1 MVSARN
7 RLLFL
12 SGEFS
17 RTLPCGVVL
26 TGILCV
32 LLPAFLLPDAELAVI
47 LIPPLASL
55 AALWCFGPRDAAFT
69 FALPCL
75 LAMFSLIWHTE
86 RYEPNLF
93 RNIAGNKVQDIFGN
107 AVRYFRKR

>member
-1 MVSARN
+1 MMFSRLFKEMVSARN

-55 AALWCFGPRDAAFT
+55 AAL
-69 FALPCL
+69 
-75 LAMFSLIWHTE
+75 
-86 RYEPNLF
+86 
-93 RNIAGNKVQDIFGN
+93 
-107 AVRYFRKR
+107 